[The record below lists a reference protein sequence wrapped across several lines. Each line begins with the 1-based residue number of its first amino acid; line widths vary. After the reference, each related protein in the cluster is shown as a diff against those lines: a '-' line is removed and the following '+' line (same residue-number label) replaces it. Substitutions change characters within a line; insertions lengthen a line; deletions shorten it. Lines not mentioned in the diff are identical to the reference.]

1 MQKYKHAGRDIFYS
15 NSNFFSFI
23 ANAEVLRRRMVPL
36 CRLEGVEKGNAGGRK
51 TLKLGCLK

>member
-15 NSNFFSFI
+15 NSNFSFI
-23 ANAEVLRRRMVPL
+23 ANAQVLRQRMVPL
-36 CRLEGVEKGNAGGRK
+36 CRLEGVEKGIVGGPK